1 MAYSKPSI
9 IQSVS
14 IPNVMTSTDN
24 FLFQA
29 INGSGKTGAYGVP
42 SIMKVDKDVKK
53 IQIIIL
59 ANTRELI
66 RQIYSVLK
74 QFAAH
79 TEVTLVVGESGADIS
94 TAQILITVPGYLK
107 KRLADVRGKNKMD
120 LTALKMIVYDEADEL
135 FSQKDNHECFTDILE
150 HLKKIGVKPQ
160 HCMYSATFND
170 DVLKQASRFVGSF
183 VPFTIKKE
191 ALKLKGVKN
200 YRICLKEEAKNDF
213 VAELHVKLG
222 RIMSMIFVN
231 FKTTAQKLQAKL
243 KDRDI
248 ESHILIGGIEAKERD
263 DIIDGFR
270 KMNFNCLISTNVLA
284 RGIDVPEVD
293 LVLNY
298 DVPLTKECGFYH
310 PDYANFMHRVGRTG
324 RFGTDGLALTM
335 TSNETEEEVVDR
347 IAKFYEIEILP
358 LKSFEELITVVTQMR
373 GSLLDK

>member
-1 MAYSKPSI
+1 
-9 IQSVS
+9 
-14 IPNVMTSTDN
+14 
-24 FLFQA
+24 
-29 INGSGKTGAYGVP
+29 
-42 SIMKVDKDVKK
+42 
-53 IQIIIL
+53 
-59 ANTRELI
+59 
-66 RQIYSVLK
+66 
-74 QFAAH
+74 
-79 TEVTLVVGESGADIS
+79 
-94 TAQILITVPGYLK
+94 
-107 KRLADVRGKNKMD
+107 
-120 LTALKMIVYDEADEL
+120 
-135 FSQKDNHECFTDILE
+135 
-150 HLKKIGVKPQ
+150 
-160 HCMYSATFND
+160 MYSATFND